1 MRLSLVPLPD
11 IIAAV
16 LLQAT
21 ESLRESVAHLSRI
34 LASLIGIRP
43 LLARSTEEE
52 SREEDR

>member
-1 MRLSLVPLPD
+1 MPLPD

-52 SREEDR
+52 GRDEDR